1 MTVTLADTSKAIA
14 ISSLGLYAGLL
25 SSSTAITSI
34 APLSVIKKNLTHVW
48 YMYGF
53 SGSVLAILS
62 TAGFGLSFYISPEN
76 AKDKFSVLGAVV
88 GPITGAMIYASSLIK
103 YGSGQRNQ
111 VVPNL
116 PPNHPSVIG
125 KDGEIKECPFGKG
138 KDTNDAD
145 IPALEDRCGSGL
157 LTPININLAIVST
170 LSIISYGAIVF
181 SNVRKH

>member
-1 MTVTLADTSKAIA
+1 MTITLADTSKAVA
-14 ISSLGLYAGLL
+14 ISSLGLYAGIL

-34 APLSVIKKNLTHVW
+34 APLNVIKKGLTHVW

-53 SGSVLAILS
+53 SSSVLATLS
-62 TAGFGLSFYISPEN
+62 TLGFGLSYYISQEN
-76 AKDKFSVLGAVV
+76 AKDNLSILGAIV
-88 GPITGAMIYASSLIK
+88 GPITGAMIYASSLIEFGPPK
-103 YGSGQRNQ
+103 RDQ

-125 KDGEIKECPFGKG
+125 ENGEIKECPFGKG
-138 KDTNDAD
+138 NDKKND
-145 IPALEDRCGSGL
+145 DMPAPDDRCGSGL

-170 LSIISYGAIVF
+170 ISVVSYCAIVF